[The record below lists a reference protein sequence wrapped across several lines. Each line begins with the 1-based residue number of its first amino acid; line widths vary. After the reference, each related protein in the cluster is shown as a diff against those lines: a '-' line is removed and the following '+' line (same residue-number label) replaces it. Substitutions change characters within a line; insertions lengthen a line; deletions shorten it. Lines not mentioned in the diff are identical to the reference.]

1 MALAVRRKLIAA
13 NPFDVLTTD
22 DRPKREEK
30 QPVHEWT
37 DDELAALGSAAER
50 QALNPESRYNYA
62 ALIRLTARLGLR
74 IGEVLG
80 LRWEDFD
87 KNASALRVRRQWLRS
102 GEYGPTKTPAGV
114 REIALPHSLRDE
126 LIALRLRSAF
136 SQDADPIFAS
146 RNGTPLGHRNVTR
159 RGFEPAR
166 DLAGLP
172 SSLTFHDLRDAAVS
186 RMIAAGLDAVTVAGV
201 VGHEDPSI
209 TLRVYAA
216 WFNACAEPSRCG
228 QRSHRLTCQT
238 TCQAAHASGLPREIW
253 LS

>member
-166 DLAGLP
+166 ASPGCRPASP
-172 SSLTFHDLRDAAVS
+172 S
-186 RMIAAGLDAVTVAGV
+186 
-201 VGHEDPSI
+201 
-209 TLRVYAA
+209 
-216 WFNACAEPSRCG
+216 
-228 QRSHRLTCQT
+228 T
-238 TCQAAHASGLPREIW
+238 TCGTRQSRA
-253 LS
+253 